1 MTKLSGQLS
10 VKRVHKSCTLV
21 IPDCDRI
28 GPR

>member
-1 MTKLSGQLS
+1 MTKLFGQFS
-10 VKRVHKSCTLV
+10 IERVHKSCTLV